1 MTGLAPPPAVAEV
14 ASSTT
19 TTTATASSGSST
31 TTIRGRAIRG
41 RAASHETR
49 PGGTTSASSSGAR
62 IGTSAAPGDVRYG
75 LPAKDGWGA
84 ALPTTYCS
92 AALGEDVRAYL
103 WAAFSEAG
111 EAQLEDIGFERCV
124 DYPSIPDHSYY
135 EGYFHGLK
143 ATGAAVGSMNP
154 RWGTLMDKPA
164 APRRLRAFL
173 AAFREANAGWLHG
186 VAGASPTLQ
195 QLHDEGSFFA
205 DLAVQV
211 HFGEE
216 VPTNKIGWH
225 ADGPNSILHLALG
238 LHGHRSLHSLTLSA
252 AEAEAGRTL
261 SPAKNG
267 LDTVHPQ
274 PPGAAY
280 VSSPYCFLHGVHY
293 PSCSW
298 EGRVVAVQCRL
309 LFATA
314 NAPGEA
320 AAKGASTSVRKSEC
334 ATAATLAQE
343 SQMDGH
349 AIMSKVTEA
358 LSKARVVFPSLDA
371 VKAAEAALP

>member
-1 MTGLAPPPAVAEV
+1 MH
-14 ASSTT
+14 
-19 TTTATASSGSST
+19 SG
-31 TTIRGRAIRG
+31 
-41 RAASHETR
+41 
-49 PGGTTSASSSGAR
+49 
-62 IGTSAAPGDVRYG
+62 D
-75 LPAKDGWGA
+75 A

-111 EAQLEDIGFERCV
+111 EAQLEGIGFERCV
-124 DYPSIPDHSYY
+124 DYPSIPDHIYY
-135 EGYFHGLK
+135 EGYFHGLA

-173 AAFREANAGWLHG
+173 AAFRHANAGWLPG

-211 HFGEE
+211 HFGAE
-216 VPTNKIGWH
+216 VPPTKIGWH

-252 AEAEAGRTL
+252 AEAEAGHTL

-280 VSSPYCFLHGVHY
+280 VSSPHCFLHGVHY

-309 LFATA
+309 LFATV
-314 NAPGEA
+314 NAPGGA
-320 AAKGASTSVRKSEC
+320 AAKGASDLARKSRRTIRK
-334 ATAATLAQE
+334 TAATLAQE

-349 AIMSKVTEA
+349 AIMSTVTEA
-358 LSKARVVFPSLDA
+358 LSKATVVFPSLDA